1 VNSREQRGFHGYY
14 GAILIGAAVLVASL
28 GGHSIDALAAALPD
42 GLFVKAAPENALG
55 VKDAKQNTKQGQAVV
70 IRGKVGGRAVPF
82 AKGSA
87 IFLVVDPSLPP
98 SQDACGTPWDYCSLP
113 PQVLMENL
121 ATVQVMGSDGKPVRA
136 DIQNLNGLEPLAEVV
151 IKGTVAKRELNVFLV
166 NADQIYVKPKG
177 N

>member
-1 VNSREQRGFHGYY
+1 
-14 GAILIGAAVLVASL
+14 LIGAAVLVACME
-28 GGHSIDALAAALPD
+28 GQGVDAFAAALPD
-42 GLFVKAAPENALG
+42 GLFVKSVPENALG
-55 VKDAKQNTKQGQAVV
+55 VKDAKQNTRQGQTVV
-70 IRGKVGGRAVPF
+70 LRGKVGGRAVPF

-87 IFLVVDPSLPP
+87 IFLMVDPSLPP

-121 ATVQVMGSDGKPVRA
+121 ATIQVMGSDGKPVRA
-136 DIQNLNGLEPLAEVV
+136 DIQNLNGLEPLAEVIV
-151 IKGTVAKRELNVFLV
+151 KGTVAKRELNVFLV